1 LTDNGR
7 DAPLQ
12 LDQAVLARSP
22 RVGDPPGLSCLQ
34 IHFCGVRGS
43 LPATGLDYIRYG
55 GHTSCL
61 ALVPDG
67 ASAPSLIL
75 DAGTGVQLAAR
86 LLDGAPFDGTILL
99 SHLHWDHTMGLPF
112 FSAGDRLDSRVSVL
126 LPEQESGIDAATVL
140 TGLMKPPYFPV
151 GPMELRGSWSCQAMS
166 LGAREIEGFEVL
178 AREIPHKGGRTF
190 GYRVSDGHST
200 LAYMPDH
207 NPTALGPGEDGFG
220 VYHAAALELARDVD
234 VLVHDAQLLPHE
246 LAAEGNFG
254 HAVADYPVGL
264 GERAG
269 ARAVA
274 LFHHRLDRTDDALD
288 ALAQRLDRDVPA
300 VSVASEGVMLHL

>member
-1 LTDNGR
+1 
-7 DAPLQ
+7 
-12 LDQAVLARSP
+12 
-22 RVGDPPGLSCLQ
+22 VGDQPGLSCLQ

-43 LPATGLDYIRYG
+43 LPATGPDYIRYG

-67 ASAPSLIL
+67 SSAPSLIL

-112 FSAGDRLDSRVSVL
+112 FSAGDRVDARVSVL
-126 LPEQESGIDAATVL
+126 LPEQESGIDAAAVL
-140 TGLMKPPYFPV
+140 GGLMKPPYFPV
-151 GPMELRGSWSCQAMS
+151 GPMELRGSWSCQAVA

-234 VLVHDAQLLPHE
+234 VLVHDAQLLPRE
-246 LAAEGNFG
+246 LAAEGDFG

-264 GERAG
+264 AERAG
-269 ARAVA
+269 ARSVV

-288 ALAQRLDRDVPA
+288 ALALRLDRDVPA
-300 VSVASEGVMLHL
+300 VSVASEGLVLHL